1 MLSFIGRRLLL
12 ALPVLLGIVI
22 VVFILARVIP
32 GDPCRAMLGERATD
46 EACATFDAAN
56 GLDKSLPVQLAV
68 YIGNV
73 LRGDLGES
81 IRFSLPVT
89 EMLIDRL
96 PLTIELAF
104 SALTIAVLVGIPLGI
119 LSARRHNT
127 AVDVGTMAFANVGVS
142 MPVFWLGLMLSYL
155 FAIILKD
162 TPFTLPPSGRLS
174 AGVVPVPFYEVW
186 QWSVEDGTFR
196 FSVLDF
202 ISNFYIFNA
211 FITAQWEIMWDAIK
225 HLILPALA
233 LSTIPMAIIARI
245 TRSSLLEVM
254 GADYV
259 RTARAKGAGELRV
272 VGTHAFRNALI
283 PVVTIVG
290 LQLGALLG
298 GAVLTETVF
307 GLSGVGRAL
316 YDAVT
321 GRDFPVI
328 QGFTLLVAI
337 GYVLANLVVDL
348 SYAYLDPRIRLE

>member
-1 MLSFIGRRLLL
+1 
-12 ALPVLLGIVI
+12 
-22 VVFILARVIP
+22 
-32 GDPCRAMLGERATD
+32 
-46 EACATFDAAN
+46 
-56 GLDKSLPVQLAV
+56 
-68 YIGNV
+68 
-73 LRGDLGES
+73 
-81 IRFSLPVT
+81 
-89 EMLIDRL
+89 
-96 PLTIELAF
+96 LAF